1 MILDEK
7 DAKTIYQKVY
17 DVEKDHKNDQMSR
30 LFSIMFILQEA
41 KVEVE
46 LLRSELNAR
55 LTEKLNIVETNRL
68 TSLCSGINEAVSQLK
83 IFMDF
88 QSYSSL
94 DNTKSNHQQ
103 TNSKDAFNI
112 DIKEDLCLKVE
123 PFPLDD
129 DNDYEDNFDTK
140 YESDDLEVPTKE
152 TESSEVVKKEEVYS
166 DDNSV
171 ENFSDDVYRPKENF
185 SDDVFRPKKLK
196 KKKKEINTDLD
207 PFKCLACDKIFKI
220 KADFSQHLKE
230 HNRAYLCTCCDK
242 TFASHSSLKRH
253 IYFTTNKDLAVEK
266 CHICDKEF
274 SVRYMKEHIKK
285 QHQGLPK
292 YENCPICGEAKQN
305 IKKHLMMHSEPTFEC
320 DICLKKF
327 VTQGRLNEHRK
338 IHDESREFQCEI
350 CNKGFRTERN
360 LKLHHLVHTGEKS
373 HTCDLCG
380 SSFKQKPHLKE
391 HIRQVHEGIKRTN
404 RQPAK
409 KMQCGKCGQ
418 LCCNRQTLL
427 NHEKTHLATLEERK
441 TEECNT
447 CLKTFISKQKLR
459 RHIKIVHMGYK
470 PYSCQVCEKGFA
482 NKQALNEHMPTHT
495 GEAAYKCQM
504 CEKSF
509 KQLRGL
515 CAHKKRCLKQM

>member
-83 IFMDF
+83 MFMDV

-94 DNTKSNHQQ
+94 DTKSNNQPE
-103 TNSKDAFNI
+103 NSLALKDAFSI

-123 PFPLDD
+123 PFPLED
-129 DNDYEDNFDTK
+129 DYEDDNYDTK
-140 YESDDLEVPTKE
+140 YDTDDVEPTKE
-152 TESSEVVKKEEVYS
+152 VESSEVVKKEEVDS
-166 DDNSV
+166 DDDSL
-171 ENFSDDVYRPKENF
+171 ENFNEDKVYRPK
-185 SDDVFRPKKLK
+185 KH
-196 KKKKEINTDLD
+196 KKEKEAKDND

-220 KADFSQHLKE
+220 KADFSQHLKQ

-274 SVRYMKEHIKK
+274 SVRYMKEHLKK

-404 RQPAK
+404 RQPSK

-418 LCCNRQTLL
+418 LCCNRQTLQ
-427 NHEKTHLATLEERK
+427 NHEKTHTATLEERK

-447 CLKTFISKQKLR
+447 CLKAFISKQKLR

-470 PYSCQVCEKGFA
+470 PYTCEVCEKGFA